1 MAALGRADAIVFTG
15 GIGENSRLVR
25 QLATQG
31 MADLGIAVDP
41 EKNERNEHDIS
52 SGRVKILVMPTNEE
66 LAIARD
72 TRRILETTAGPE
84 VRPAPEAAEKRPEVF
99 RPDETARLVLLWARN
114 PKADCSRLAK
124 LFGQSLG
131 RTVSAGATKKELERL
146 SLTGTTAIPPR
157 TSKTK

>member
-1 MAALGRADAIVFTG
+1 MDAIVFTG

-31 MADLGIAVDP
+31 MEDLGIVVDP
-41 EKNERNEHDIS
+41 GKNERNERDIS

-72 TRRILETTAGPE
+72 TQRILESTAGPE
-84 VRPAPEAAEKRPEVF
+84 AGPAPEAAEKQPEAF
-99 RPDETARLVLLWARN
+99 HPDETAKLVLLWARN
-114 PKADCSRLAK
+114 PKANGSRLAK
-124 LFGQSLG
+124 LLSPSLG
-131 RTVSAGATKKELERL
+131 RTGIGGRHSK
-146 SLTGTTAIPPR
+146 GTRTTESDGHAAANSPR